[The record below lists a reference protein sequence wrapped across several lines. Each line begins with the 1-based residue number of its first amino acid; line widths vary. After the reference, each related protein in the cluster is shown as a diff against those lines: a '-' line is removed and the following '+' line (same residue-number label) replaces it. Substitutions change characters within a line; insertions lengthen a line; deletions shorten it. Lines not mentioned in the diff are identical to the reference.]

1 MQKAGGHG
9 KAHINDSKKE
19 KLFMRREKGPR
30 HMSGD
35 EKKDKDINK
44 TFQGILHQIKTPGP
58 GPPDTRIE

>member
-1 MQKAGGHG
+1 MG

-35 EKKDKDINK
+35 EKRQRHKQDVPRNI
-44 TFQGILHQIKTPGP
+44 TPDQNSGTGP
-58 GPPDTRIE
+58 TRYKN